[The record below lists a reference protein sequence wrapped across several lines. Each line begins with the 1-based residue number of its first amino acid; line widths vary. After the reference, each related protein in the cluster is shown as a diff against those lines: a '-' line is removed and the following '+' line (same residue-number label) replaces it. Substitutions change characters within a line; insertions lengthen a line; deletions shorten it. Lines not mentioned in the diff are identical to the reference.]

1 MKMYYYLFYKLY
13 KFWETAP
20 ARFWSDFKSGISIIA
35 LEVWLLFSLF
45 NYYSLI
51 RNEKLDISFTSP
63 VIIFPLV
70 LIFIVNYWFF
80 VHNNKWKYYVVEFD
94 KIPRNRN
101 LIGGIIVWLVIV
113 IIIVNFFVS
122 GYLVQKNVLQ
132 LY

>member
-1 MKMYYYLFYKLY
+1 MYYYLFYRLY
-13 KFWETAP
+13 KFWEKAP

-63 VIIFPLV
+63 VIIFPLI

-80 VHNNKWKYYVVEFD
+80 VHNDKWKYYVVEFD
-94 KIPRNRN
+94 KIPRNKN
-101 LIGGIIVWLVIV
+101 LIGGIVIWLIIV

-122 GYLVQKNVLQ
+122 GYLVQKNVLH